1 VQNYQVVAA
10 SWSLLTAKDRLV
22 ALPCPRGNK
31 QGHKCRLGELGTG
44 VPEKEQSNLFCKAW
58 VFFVFFFFFFH
69 MNSAFGSWSCLLNLT
84 AARFCR
90 ELELS

>member
-1 VQNYQVVAA
+1 MQNYQVVAA

-58 VFFVFFFFFFH
+58 VFLVVFFF
-69 MNSAFGSWSCLLNLT
+69 ST
-84 AARFCR
+84 
-90 ELELS
+90 